1 MTTQSIQ
8 ESGMTFGPF
17 NNGQCFHIEKSRV
30 YANIQQGVKIA
41 EFLLL
46 KIKNRDHPV
55 VWIVEAKSST
65 PRPETQPNFDDFIA
79 EIREKFV
86 NALSL
91 GLASCLKRHQQAD
104 NELPDQ
110 FKTLNLSLTDVKFV
124 LVINGHQESWLPP
137 VQDALR
143 KALHAT
149 VKTWAFSPPSI
160 VVLNEH
166 LAKQHGL
173 IPTGGGGAV

>member
-1 MTTQSIQ
+1 MLLSYLRSRSPRLWKGFSCKNHENKGCSPLPRAANNRTR
-8 ESGMTFGPF
+8 TF
-17 NNGQCFHIEKSRV
+17 
-30 YANIQQGVKIA
+30 
-41 EFLLL
+41 
-46 KIKNRDHPV
+46 
-55 VWIVEAKSST
+55 
-65 PRPETQPNFDDFIA
+65 
-79 EIREKFV
+79 

-124 LVINGHQESWLPP
+124 LVINGHQESWLSP